1 MPKRKNS
8 ETVTT
13 VTKKRKTTHKPF
25 KGPLVRLRYGPG
37 NPRSP
42 MPVSGRG
49 TLRYI
54 QTGLN
59 LDPQSTIPG
68 RYFFRANDMFD
79 PDYTSTGHQP
89 LGFDQWMSLY
99 NKFTVTSSKIKV
111 VFNNTTDYVSADF
124 LVYLRKTTT
133 PSENTLQDTLESAGC
148 QWRIMSKYN
157 SPVMRE
163 SYVSSR
169 HHPTLSVED
178 INMFGTASASPA
190 DQWYYELG
198 VAGDANQDVGECKF
212 HVEIEYS
219 AIFFDRK
226 VLTGS

>member
-13 VTKKRKTTHKPF
+13 VTKKRKISHKPF
-25 KGPLVRLRYGPG
+25 KGPLVRLKYGPK

-42 MPVSGRG
+42 MPASSRG

-59 LDPQSTIPG
+59 LDAAASIPAK
-68 RYFFRANDMFD
+68 YYFRANDLFD
-79 PDYTSTGHQP
+79 PDYTGTGHQP
-89 LGFDQWMSLY
+89 MGFDQWMTLY

-111 VFNNTTDYVSADF
+111 VFNNTTDYVSADYIVYCRKITSPDNNN
-124 LVYLRKTTT
+124 LV
-133 PSENTLQDTLESAGC
+133 DTLESAGC
-148 QWRIMSKYN
+148 KWRVMSKYS
-157 SPVMRE
+157 SPVLSD

-178 INMFGTASASPA
+178 DNLFGTAAGSPA
-190 DQWYYELG
+190 DQWYYEIG
-198 VAGDANQDVGECKF
+198 VSGDANQDVAEVKF

-219 AIFFDRK
+219 AVFFDRK